1 MTLAACEPPILFLAD
16 LAPITSLHGPGYA
29 APNRL
34 RIRFWADLPHTSL
47 SCHAPEA
54 RPHLTPDVVFEA
66 SLHFA
71 DSVEKKLRS
80 HRDSEVRRCDVFDVG
95 WALMGN
101 ANLPHQFVFAFAR
114 STHAILSRSGGE
126 LRQPTEAM
134 G

>member
-1 MTLAACEPPILFLAD
+1 MRI
-16 LAPITSLHGPGYA
+16 G
-29 APNRL
+29 L
-34 RIRFWADLPHTSL
+34 RAGLLRMALLCRSQ
-47 SCHAPEA
+47 EA
-54 RPHLTPDVVFEA
+54 RPHLAPDVVFES

-114 STHAILSRSGGE
+114 STHAILSRSGRR
-126 LRQPTEAM
+126 LRQPTEWM